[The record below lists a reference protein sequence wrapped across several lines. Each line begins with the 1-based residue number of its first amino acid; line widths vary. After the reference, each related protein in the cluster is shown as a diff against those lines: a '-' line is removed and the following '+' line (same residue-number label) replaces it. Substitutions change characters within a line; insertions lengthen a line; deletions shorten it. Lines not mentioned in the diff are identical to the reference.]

1 MSKISVL
8 VSAALVAGGA
18 FAATYTYTGGA
29 GGAPNWN
36 TDWNAVKDTNGVNKD
51 TWSSGAAPSSGN
63 DYAINR
69 SSAVYFNI
77 AQGSGRFK
85 GDSLTITCSGGV
97 TIDSQAKWQRLT
109 VSNLTLNAGSML
121 TTITAGANE
130 NYAYGLWLTGTP
142 QINGTLRVDHKPMV
156 GYKYFGGYLTGNLT
170 GQGTIQLRGDTTSGS
185 TNKNLGPNW
194 RIAGDNSGF
203 SGKFIFQL
211 SEAVNR
217 GEAYATGV
225 EILSAD
231 ALGGA
236 RDSFTPDA
244 VEIKSWNGL
253 VTVDSD
259 ITLNAANCG
268 ILMQTNSFFEVP
280 AGRVLTVAEP
290 IRLTGGFFKKGAGTL
305 ALTGGFTFGSDGTA
319 AADGKNS
326 ALAVK
331 EGVLRVTQ
339 ASDLASLDVSMA
351 NGATLELSGTTTAS
365 FRSLRTA
372 GVLTMLVDCTGLAAG
387 STQTITLNMPRSD
400 AEALVGRLDVTV
412 KGAYASIGSD
422 FTLTDAGA
430 TVTLKVPPVTTWH
443 NYTGSSGMSRYSTS
457 WNDKMDS
464 DDTSKYLWDNN
475 LAAVETDGYIVAKSD
490 VFFKSPRKFNG
501 GALNVTKSKK
511 LTVEANDNWGVT
523 VENLSVDAGA
533 EFRIQCRYHNTH
545 DGINYPTSIEGG
557 LWRIDGTL
565 KILALGNGG
574 YLCPTVPMTG
584 SGLVY
589 YGGSGWNTKALNQR
603 LESDN
608 SHFRGK
614 FQVNLPKTSEGADM
628 AAGLR
633 IVNAKALG
641 GALSVMTPDAL
652 TLNANN
658 GLIAGADISLATEN
672 RGILMQTNAYFE
684 VESGKTLTLKEPIRI
699 VKGILKKGSGTLALG
714 DDVTFGKDGASSPNG
729 VNNKLTVQ
737 AGTLKAASTN
747 GIAKLAIDFAT
758 GTKMEVDAFPTDD
771 GVAAAGFYF
780 AGDTPFTIADA
791 KIQLNIAFPDNYLVD
806 KTANVVLCTV
816 KSENVAAV
824 INKLSVTSTGL
835 ARKCTESFW
844 TRDAGS
850 GLTRIGYKFQR
861 GGLGIIFR

>member
-8 VSAALVAGGA
+8 VSAALVAGSA
-18 FAATYTYTGGA
+18 FAATYTYTGGT
-29 GGAPNWN
+29 GGKNWN
-36 TDWNAVKDTNGVNKD
+36 NDWNAKTDSDTGND
-51 TWSSGAAPSSGN
+51 MWSSGARPESGN
-63 DYAINR
+63 AYVIDNKNSWVFFGI
-69 SSAVYFNI
+69 
-77 AQGSGRFK
+77 QDGSGRFL
-85 GDSLTITCSGGV
+85 GDSLSITCPTV
-97 TIDSQAKWQRLT
+97 TFDSQGRYLRLT
-109 VSNLTLNAGSML
+109 VNNLTLGKGATLVTKTVAGYK
-121 TTITAGANE
+121 
-130 NYAYGLWLTGTP
+130 NYPHGLWLTGTP
-142 QINGTLRVDHKPMV
+142 QIDGTLRVDHQVKE
-156 GYKYFGGYLTGNLT
+156 KNRFFGGYLSGNLT
-170 GQGTIQLRGDTTSGS
+170 GSGLVELRGDTASS
-185 TNKNLGPNW
+185 TKILGPNW
-194 RIAGDNSGF
+194 RIEGNNSSF
-203 SGKFIFQL
+203 KGKFVFKI
-211 SEAVNR
+211 SEAMSG
-217 GEAYATGV
+217 GETFATGV
-225 EILSAD
+225 EILSAN

-351 NGATLELSGTTTAS
+351 NGTTLELSGTTTAS

-443 NYTGSSGMSRYSTS
+443 NYTGSSGMSKYSTS

-533 EFRIQCRYHNTH
+533 EFRVQCRYHNTH

-780 AGDTPFTIADA
+780 AGDTPFTVADA

-850 GLTRIGYKFQR
+850 GLTCIGYKFQR

>member
-1 MSKISVL
+1 MSKLTVL
-8 VSAALVAGGA
+8 VSAALVAGSA

-36 TDWNAVKDTNGVNKD
+36 TDWNAVKDTNGVDKD
-51 TWSSGAAPSSGN
+51 TWSSSAAPSSGN
-63 DYAINR
+63 DYAIDR

-130 NYAYGLWLTGTP
+130 DYAYGLWLTGTP
-142 QINGTLRVDHKPMV
+142 QINGTLRVDHKPKV

-185 TNKNLGPNW
+185 ANKNLGPNW

-225 EILSAD
+225 EILSAN

-351 NGATLELSGTTTAS
+351 DGTTLELSGTTAAS

-372 GVLTMLVDCTGLAAG
+372 GVLTMLVDCAGLAAG

-430 TVTLKVPPVTTWH
+430 TVTLKVPPVTAWH
-443 NYTGSSGMSRYSTS
+443 NYTGMSGYSKFSTS

-464 DDTSKYLWDNN
+464 DDSSEFLWDNH
-475 LAAVETDGYIVAKSD
+475 LAAVETDGYTVKSD
-490 VFFKSPRKFNG
+490 VYFTSPRKFNG
-501 GALNVTKSKK
+501 GALNVKSKI
-511 LTVEANDNWGVT
+511 LTVEAKDSWGVT
-523 VENLSVDAGA
+523 VDNLTVDAGA
-533 EFRIQCRYHNTH
+533 EFRVQCRYHNTI

-641 GALSVMTPDAL
+641 GALSVMTPDAM

-714 DDVTFGKDGASSPNG
+714 GDVTIGEDGASSPDG
-729 VNNKLTVQ
+729 VNNKLTVYS
-737 AGTLKAASTN
+737 GTIKALSTN
-747 GIAKLAIDFAT
+747 GIAKLAFEFAS
-758 GTKMEVDAFPTDD
+758 GAKLAIDAFPSDD
-771 GVAAAGFYF
+771 GVKEAGFYF
-780 AGDTPFTIADA
+780 AGDTPFVSSGD
-791 KIQLNIAFPDNYLVD
+791 KIPLNISFPNGYEV
-806 KTANVVLCTV
+806 KTGVKVVLCTV
-816 KSENVAAV
+816 KAENVDTV
-824 INKLSVTSTGL
+824 MNKLSVTATGL
-835 ARKCTESFW
+835 LRNCPKSFYTE
-844 TRDAGS
+844 DAGN
-850 GLTRIGYKFQR
+850 GLVRICCKFEK
-861 GGLGIIFR
+861 GKFIFIVK

>member
-8 VSAALVAGGA
+8 VSAALVAGSA
-18 FAATYTYTGGA
+18 FAATYTYTGGT
-29 GGAPNWN
+29 GGKNWN
-36 TDWNAVKDTNGVNKD
+36 NDWNAKTDSDTGND
-51 TWSSGAAPSSGN
+51 MWSSGARPESGN
-63 DYAINR
+63 AYVIDNKNSWVFFGI
-69 SSAVYFNI
+69 
-77 AQGSGRFK
+77 QDGSGRFL
-85 GDSLTITCSGGV
+85 GDSLSITCPTV
-97 TIDSQAKWQRLT
+97 TFDSQGRYLRLT
-109 VSNLTLNAGSML
+109 VNNLTLGNGATLVTKTVAGY
-121 TTITAGANE
+121 N
-130 NYAYGLWLTGTP
+130 NYPHGLWLTGTP
-142 QINGTLRVDHKPMV
+142 QIDGTLRVDHQVKE
-156 GYKYFGGYLTGNLT
+156 KNRFFGGYLSGNLT
-170 GQGTIQLRGDTTSGS
+170 GSGLVELRGDTASS
-185 TNKNLGPNW
+185 TKILGPNW
-194 RIAGDNSGF
+194 RIEGNNSSF
-203 SGKFIFQL
+203 KGKFVFKI
-211 SEAVNR
+211 SEAMSG
-217 GEAYATGV
+217 GETFATGV
-225 EILSAD
+225 EILSAN

-268 ILMQTNSFFEVP
+268 ILMRTNSFFEVP
-280 AGRVLTVAEP
+280 ANRVLTVAEQ

-351 NGATLELSGTTTAS
+351 NGTTLELSGTTTAS

-443 NYTGSSGMSRYSTS
+443 NYTGSSGMSKYSTS

-533 EFRIQCRYHNTH
+533 EFRVQCRYHNTH

-714 DDVTFGKDGASSPNG
+714 GDVTFGKDGASSPNG

-780 AGDTPFTIADA
+780 AGDTPFTVADA

-850 GLTRIGYKFQR
+850 GLTCIGYKFQR